1 MTERTAYI
9 RFRQAVLN
17 QQDAAYDQY
26 GESPDHIVLS
36 EEVYDFLDESHNFER
51 LQDNNVESGFIGM
64 RVWKSPALDSHD
76 KAALLLS
83 TEAFRDIALLGKD
96 LSE

>member
-1 MTERTAYI
+1 MTNRRRYI
-9 RFRQAVLN
+9 QFRQAVLE
-17 QQDAAYDQY
+17 QQDAAYDKY

-36 EEVYDFLDESHNFER
+36 EEMFEFLNGLHKFER
-51 LQDNNVESGFIGM
+51 LQNGDNGFIGM
-64 RVWKSPALDSHD
+64 QIWKSSSLDSYN

-83 TEAFRDIALLGKD
+83 TEAFRDIATLGKD